1 MSFLD
6 SLGIHPAITIFLLV
20 IVGIIVLYISR
31 RPAHRAIMSLSAVV
45 HNAMRLSAHS
55 VMKVESR
62 LAERNREVLLTAGR
76 EAEERMIER
85 EFERIDATVRRDLSE
100 YPAMHRLLNEE
111 ITVIEED
118 YQASIEVPP
127 EPPGWVKAV
136 EAVAKIPSKGDPMV
150 ANILEDIHHSLVK
163 ANTNSI
169 EAYRKA
175 SHKRHDR
182 LRNMMPH
189 WRKLLTV
196 LTSVDKNVTSILSR
210 SQTIDRHMKEYEDIV
225 KGTDKA
231 LRMLSSSSL
240 QHFFT
245 SLAVMIIA
253 AGIAMVNFQLIA
265 RPMSEMVGGTTS
277 LFMGF
282 QLNQIAA
289 MIMILVEMTLGI
301 FLMESLRITKLF
313 PVVGALNDKLRIR
326 IAWVL
331 FVMLLSL
338 ATIEAGLGFTRE
350 ILMEADQ
357 ATGALLR
364 GEEAGAIALES
375 SVTWITTGSQ
385 MALGFILPFVLMF
398 VAIPFETF
406 IQSFR
411 TVLGIVA
418 VGSLRTLA
426 WLLRFVGTLFKF
438 LGKSLLHIYDLI
450 IFLPL
455 FIEHKV
461 KNSPAE
467 KPKKSENIMS
477 DQKGSEYEAI

>member
-6 SLGIHPAITIFLLV
+6 SLGVDPLISIPLIFILAIVL
-20 IVGIIVLYISR
+20 LYISR
-31 RPAHRAIMSLSAVV
+31 RPAHRAIISLSHVV
-45 HNAMRLSAHS
+45 HNAMRLSAKS
-55 VMKVESR
+55 VMSVELR
-62 LAERNREVLLTAGR
+62 LANRNREVLLTAGR
-76 EAEERMIER
+76 EAKERMIER

-100 YPAMHRLLNEE
+100 YPAMHRKLNEE
-111 ITVIEED
+111 ITAIEED

-127 EPPGWVKAV
+127 EPPGWIKAV

-150 ANILEDIHHSLVK
+150 GNILEDIHHSMIK

-169 EAYRKA
+169 DVYRKE

-182 LRNMMPH
+182 LRTMMPH
-189 WRKLLTV
+189 WRKLLT
-196 LTSVDKNVTSILSR
+196 LLNSVDKNVTSILSR
-210 SQTIDRHMKEYEDIV
+210 SQTIDRHMGEYENIV
-225 KGTDKA
+225 KGSDKA
-231 LRMLSSSSL
+231 VRMLSSSSL

-245 SLAVMIIA
+245 SLFVMLIAV
-253 AGIAMVNFQLIA
+253 GIGMVNFQLIA

-277 LFMGF
+277 LLFGF

-313 PVVGALNDKLRIR
+313 PIVGALNDKLRIR
-326 IAWVL
+326 IAWFL
-331 FVMLLSL
+331 FILLLSL
-338 ATIEAGLGFTRE
+338 AIIEAGLGFTRE

-364 GEEAGAIALES
+364 GDEGGAIALES

-406 IQSFR
+406 VQSFR
-411 TVLGIVA
+411 TVLGIVG
-418 VGSLRTLA
+418 VGSLRATA
-426 WLLRFVGTLFKF
+426 WLLRLIGTIFKF

-450 IFLPL
+450 IFIPL

-461 KNSPAE
+461 KSSAIAE
-467 KPKKSENIMS
+467 
-477 DQKGSEYEAI
+477 DGTAD

>member
-6 SLGIHPAITIFLLV
+6 SLGLNPVVAILLMVVVTIL
-20 IVGIIVLYISR
+20 VLYISR
-31 RPAHRAIMSLSAVV
+31 RPAHRAIISLSRVV
-45 HNAMRLSAHS
+45 HNAMRLSAQS
-55 VMKVESR
+55 VMSIESR
-62 LAERNREVLLTAGR
+62 LANRNREVLLAAGR

-85 EFERIDATVRRDLSE
+85 EFERIDATVRRDLAE

-111 ITVIEED
+111 ITAIEED

-127 EPPGWVKAV
+127 EPPGWIKAV

-150 ANILEDIHHSLVK
+150 GNILEDIHHSLVK
-163 ANTNSI
+163 ANTGAI
-169 EAYRKA
+169 EEYRKA

-182 LRNMMPH
+182 LRTMMPH
-189 WRKLLTV
+189 WRKV
-196 LTSVDKNVTSILSR
+196 LTILNSVNKNVTSILAR
-210 SQTIDRHMKEYEDIV
+210 SQTIDRHMVQYEDIV
-225 KGTDKA
+225 KGTDQA
-231 LRMLSSSSL
+231 VRMLSSSSL

-245 SLAVMIIA
+245 SLAVMVIA

-277 LFMGF
+277 LFLGF

-313 PVVGALNDKLRIR
+313 PIVGALNDKLRIR
-326 IAWVL
+326 IAWFL
-331 FVMLLSL
+331 FIMLLSL
-338 ATIEAGLGFTRE
+338 AIIEAGLGFTRE

-364 GEEAGAIALES
+364 GDDGAAALEN
-375 SVTWITTGSQ
+375 SVSWITTGSQ

-406 IQSFR
+406 VQSFR

-418 VGSLRTLA
+418 VGFLRAFA
-426 WLLRFVGTLFKF
+426 WLLRFIGTVFKF
-438 LGKSLLHIYDLI
+438 LGQSLLHIYDLI
-450 IFLPL
+450 IFIPL
-455 FIEHKV
+455 FIEQKV
-461 KNSPAE
+461 KSATSNDSL
-467 KPKKSENIMS
+467 SE
-477 DQKGSEYEAI
+477 

>member
-6 SLGIHPAITIFLLV
+6 SLGVHPAISITVLV
-20 IVGIIVLYISR
+20 IIAIIVLYISR
-31 RPAHRAIMSLSAVV
+31 RPAHRAIISLSQVV
-45 HNAMRLSAHS
+45 HNAMRLSAKS
-55 VMKVESR
+55 VMSVESR
-62 LAERNREVLLTAGR
+62 LANRNREVLLAAGR
-76 EAEERMIER
+76 EAEERIVER
-85 EFERIDATVRRDLSE
+85 EFERIEATVRRDLSE
-100 YPAMHRLLNEE
+100 YPAMHRQLNEE
-111 ITVIEED
+111 ITAIDED

-150 ANILEDIHHSLVK
+150 GNILEDIHHSLVK
-163 ANTNSI
+163 ANTAAI
-169 EAYRKA
+169 EEYRKA

-182 LRNMMPH
+182 LRAMMPH
-189 WRKLLTV
+189 WRKVLTV

-210 SQTIDRHMKEYEDIV
+210 SQTIDRHMGEYESIV
-225 KGTDKA
+225 KGSDQA
-231 LRMLSSSSL
+231 IRMLSSSSL

-245 SLAVMIIA
+245 SLAVMVIA

-277 LFMGF
+277 LFLGF

-313 PVVGALNDKLRIR
+313 PIVGALNDKLRIR
-326 IAWVL
+326 IAWFL

-364 GEEAGAIALES
+364 GDGSAAAGFES
-375 SVTWITTGSQ
+375 SVSWITTGSQ

-406 IQSFR
+406 VQSFR

-418 VGSLRTLA
+418 VGLLRALA
-426 WLLRFVGTLFKF
+426 WLLRFIGTIFKF

-455 FIEHKV
+455 FIEHKI
-461 KNSPAE
+461 
-467 KPKKSENIMS
+467 KSASS
-477 DQKGSEYEAI
+477 DEVLSE

>member
-6 SLGIHPAITIFLLV
+6 SLGLHPAISISIIV
-20 IVGIIVLYISR
+20 ILGILVLYISR
-31 RPAHRAIMSLSAVV
+31 RPAHRAIISLTRVV
-45 HNAMRLSAHS
+45 HNAMRLSAKS
-55 VMKVESR
+55 VMSIESR
-62 LAERNREVLLTAGR
+62 LANRNREVLLAAGR

-100 YPAMHRLLNEE
+100 YPAMHRQLNEE
-111 ITVIEED
+111 INAIEED

-127 EPPGWVKAV
+127 EPPGWLKAV

-150 ANILEDIHHSLVK
+150 GNILEDIHHSLVK
-163 ANTNSI
+163 ANTNAI
-169 EAYRKA
+169 EVYRKA

-182 LRNMMPH
+182 LKTMMPH

-196 LTSVDKNVTSILSR
+196 LTNVDKNVTSILSR
-210 SQTIDRHMKEYEDIV
+210 SQTIDRHMVEYESIV

-253 AGIAMVNFQLIA
+253 AGIAMVNFQLIS

-277 LFMGF
+277 LVLGF

-313 PVVGALNDKLRIR
+313 PIVGALNDKLRIR
-326 IAWVL
+326 IAWFL
-331 FVMLLSL
+331 FSMLLSL
-338 ATIEAGLGFTRE
+338 ALIEAGLGFTRE

-357 ATGALLR
+357 ATGAYLR
-364 GEEAGAIALES
+364 GEEGAAAIES
-375 SVTWITTGSQ
+375 SISWITTGSQ

-411 TVLGIVA
+411 TVLGIVG
-418 VGSLRTLA
+418 VGSLRSLT
-426 WLLRFVGTLFKF
+426 WLLRFIGTLFKF
-438 LGKSLLHIYDLI
+438 MGKSLLHVYDLV

-455 FIEHKV
+455 FIEHKM
-461 KNSPAE
+461 KSSSESSPSST
-467 KPKKSENIMS
+467 PSSSGDVFI
-477 DQKGSEYEAI
+477 D

>member
-1 MSFLD
+1 MTFLE
-6 SLGIHPAITIFLLV
+6 SIGSNPLISIPLIAIIAMV
-20 IVGIIVLYISR
+20 VLYISR
-31 RPAHRAIMSLSAVV
+31 RPAHRAIISLTRVV
-45 HNAMRLSAHS
+45 HNAMRLSAKS
-55 VMKVESR
+55 VMIVESR
-62 LAERNREVLLTAGR
+62 LANRNREVLLAAGR

-127 EPPGWVKAV
+127 EPPTWVKAV

-169 EAYRKA
+169 EEYRKA

-182 LRNMMPH
+182 LRTMMPH

-196 LTSVDKNVTSILSR
+196 LTSVDKNVTSILER
-210 SQTIDRHMKEYEDIV
+210 SQTIDRHMGEYENMM
-225 KGTDKA
+225 KGTDQA
-231 LRMLSSSSL
+231 VRMLSSSSL

-245 SLAVMIIA
+245 SLFVMIIA

-277 LFMGF
+277 LFLGF

-313 PVVGALNDKLRIR
+313 PIVGALNDKLRIR
-326 IAWVL
+326 IAWFL
-331 FVMLLSL
+331 FVLLLSL

-364 GEEAGAIALES
+364 GDNSGVAGLENS
-375 SVTWITTGSQ
+375 ISWITTGSQ

-406 IQSFR
+406 VQSLR
-411 TVLGIVA
+411 TVMGIVA
-418 VGSLRTLA
+418 VGTLRAVT
-426 WLLRFVGTLFKF
+426 WLLRFIGTIFKF
-438 LGKSLLHIYDLI
+438 LGKSLLHVYDLI

-455 FIEHKV
+455 FIEQKIRATSS
-461 KNSPAE
+461 KNDA
-467 KPKKSENIMS
+467 
-477 DQKGSEYEAI
+477 QA

>member
-1 MSFLD
+1 
-6 SLGIHPAITIFLLV
+6 
-20 IVGIIVLYISR
+20 
-31 RPAHRAIMSLSAVV
+31 
-45 HNAMRLSAHS
+45 
-55 VMKVESR
+55 
-62 LAERNREVLLTAGR
+62 
-76 EAEERMIER
+76 
-85 EFERIDATVRRDLSE
+85 
-100 YPAMHRLLNEE
+100 MHRLLNEE

-127 EPPGWVKAV
+127 EPPTWVKAV

-150 ANILEDIHHSLVK
+150 ANILEDIHHSLIK

-169 EAYRKA
+169 EEYRKA

-182 LRNMMPH
+182 LRSMMPH

-196 LTSVDKNVTSILSR
+196 LTSVDKNVTSILER
-210 SQTIDRHMKEYEDIV
+210 SQTIDRHMGEYESMM
-225 KGTDKA
+225 KGTDQA
-231 LRMLSSSSL
+231 VRMLSSSSL

-245 SLAVMIIA
+245 SLFVMIIA

-277 LFMGF
+277 LFLGF

-313 PVVGALNDKLRIR
+313 PIVGALNDKLRIR
-326 IAWVL
+326 IAWFL
-331 FVMLLSL
+331 FVLLLSL

-364 GEEAGAIALES
+364 GDNSGVAGLENS
-375 SVTWITTGSQ
+375 ISWITTGSQ

-406 IQSFR
+406 VQSLR
-411 TVLGIVA
+411 TVMGIVA
-418 VGSLRTLA
+418 VGTLRAIT
-426 WLLRFVGTLFKF
+426 WLLRFIGTIFKF
-438 LGKSLLHIYDLI
+438 LGKSLLHVYDLI

-455 FIEHKV
+455 FIEQKIRAT
-461 KNSPAE
+461 SPKDKAL
-467 KPKKSENIMS
+467 
-477 DQKGSEYEAI
+477 A

>member
-1 MSFLD
+1 MPLLD
-6 SLGIHPAITIFLLV
+6 SLGLNPYVTGLIIA

-31 RPAHRAIMSLSAVV
+31 RPAHRAIISLSRVV
-45 HNAMRLSAHS
+45 HNAMRLSAQS
-55 VMKVESR
+55 VMSVESR
-62 LAERNREVLLTAGR
+62 LANRNREVLLAAGR

-100 YPAMHRLLNEE
+100 YPALHRQLNEK
-111 ITVIEED
+111 ITLIEDD

-127 EPPGWVKAV
+127 EPPGWLKAV

-150 ANILEDIHHSLVK
+150 GNILEDIHQSLVK
-163 ANTNSI
+163 ANTNAI
-169 EAYRKA
+169 EVYRKA

-182 LRNMMPH
+182 LKSMMPH
-189 WRKLLTV
+189 WRNVLTV
-196 LTSVDKNVTSILSR
+196 LTNVDKSVTSILSR
-210 SQTIDRHMKEYEDIV
+210 SQTIDRHMGEYESMV

-231 LRMLSSSSL
+231 VRTLSSSSL

-253 AGIAMVNFQLIA
+253 VGIAMVNFQLIA

-277 LFMGF
+277 LLLGF

-289 MIMILVEMTLGI
+289 MVMILVEMTLGI

-313 PVVGALNDKLRIR
+313 PIVGALNDKLRIR
-326 IAWVL
+326 IAWFL
-331 FVMLLSL
+331 FIMLLSL

-350 ILMEADQ
+350 LLMEADQ

-364 GEEAGAIALES
+364 GEDAGSFAMES
-375 SVTWITTGSQ
+375 SISWITTGSQ

-406 IQSFR
+406 IQSLR
-411 TVLGIVA
+411 TVLGIVG
-418 VGSLRTLA
+418 VGSLRAVA
-426 WLLRFVGTLFKF
+426 WFLRFIGTIFKF
-438 LGKSLLHIYDLI
+438 LGKSLLHVYDLI

-455 FIEHKV
+455 FIEQKI
-461 KNSPAE
+461 
-467 KPKKSENIMS
+467 KSASS
-477 DQKGSEYEAI
+477 DDKLSE

>member
-6 SLGIHPAITIFLLV
+6 SLGLHPAISLTII
-20 IVGIIVLYISR
+20 IVVAITVLYISR
-31 RPAHRAIMSLSAVV
+31 RPAHRAIISLSHVV
-45 HNAMRLSAHS
+45 HNAMRLSAKS
-55 VMKVESR
+55 VMSVESR
-62 LAERNREVLLTAGR
+62 LASRNREVLLAAGR
-76 EAEERMIER
+76 EAKERMIER

-100 YPAMHRLLNEE
+100 YPAMHRQLNEE
-111 ITVIEED
+111 ITAIDED

-163 ANTNSI
+163 ANTNAI
-169 EAYRKA
+169 ETYRKA

-189 WRKLLTV
+189 WRKVLKV
-196 LTSVDKNVTSILSR
+196 LTNVDKSVNSILSR
-210 SQTIDRHMKEYEDIV
+210 SQTIDRHMGEYESMM
-225 KGTDKA
+225 KGTDQA
-231 LRMLSSSSL
+231 IRMLSSSSL

-245 SLAVMIIA
+245 SLAVMVIA

-277 LFMGF
+277 LFLGF
-282 QLNQIAA
+282 QLNQVAA

-301 FLMESLRITKLF
+301 FLMETLRITKLF
-313 PVVGALNDKLRIR
+313 PIVGALNDKLRIR
-326 IAWVL
+326 IAWFL
-331 FVMLLSL
+331 FIMLLSL

-364 GEEAGAIALES
+364 GDQGGALALES

-418 VGSLRTLA
+418 VGLLRALA
-426 WLLRFVGTLFKF
+426 WFMRFIGTVFKF

-450 IFLPL
+450 ISIPL
-455 FIEHKV
+455 AIEK
-461 KNSPAE
+461 KLKPASQDE
-467 KPKKSENIMS
+467 VHPE
-477 DQKGSEYEAI
+477 QLKGITE

>member
-6 SLGIHPAITIFLLV
+6 SLGLNPVVAVLLV
-20 IVGIIVLYISR
+20 AIVVIVVLYTSR
-31 RPAHRAIMSLSAVV
+31 RPAHRAIISLSRVV
-45 HNAMRLSAHS
+45 HNAMRLSAQS
-55 VMKVESR
+55 VMSVESR
-62 LAERNREVLLTAGR
+62 LASRNREVLLAAGR
-76 EAEERMIER
+76 EAAERMIER
-85 EFERIDATVRRDLSE
+85 EFERIDATVRRDLAE
-100 YPAMHRLLNEE
+100 YPAMQRLLNEE
-111 ITVIEED
+111 ITAIEED

-127 EPPGWVKAV
+127 EPPGWIKAV

-150 ANILEDIHHSLVK
+150 GNILEDIHHSLVK
-163 ANTNSI
+163 ANTSAI
-169 EAYRKA
+169 EEYRKA

-182 LRNMMPH
+182 LRSMMPH
-189 WRKLLTV
+189 WRKVLTV
-196 LTSVDKNVTSILSR
+196 LSSVDKNVTSILSR
-210 SQTIDRHMKEYEDIV
+210 SQTIDRHMGVYENMV
-225 KGTDKA
+225 KGTDQA
-231 LRMLSSSSL
+231 VRMLSSSSL

-245 SLAVMIIA
+245 SLAVMVIA

-277 LFMGF
+277 LFLGF

-289 MIMILVEMTLGI
+289 MIMILVEITLGI

-313 PVVGALNDKLRIR
+313 PIVGALNDKLRIR
-326 IAWVL
+326 IAWFL
-331 FVMLLSL
+331 FAMLFSL

-364 GEEAGAIALES
+364 GEQGGAIMLES

-406 IQSFR
+406 VQSFR

-418 VGSLRTLA
+418 VGFLRAFA
-426 WLLRFVGTLFKF
+426 WFLRFIGTIFKF

-455 FIEHKV
+455 FIEQKV
-461 KNSPAE
+461 KATSSNSSLA
-467 KPKKSENIMS
+467 
-477 DQKGSEYEAI
+477 

>member
-1 MSFLD
+1 MPLLD
-6 SLGIHPAITIFLLV
+6 SLGLNPVVGGLLIAV
-20 IVGIIVLYISR
+20 VAIIVLYISR
-31 RPAHRAIMSLSAVV
+31 RPAHRAIISLSQVI
-45 HNAMRLSAHS
+45 HNAMRLSAKS
-55 VMKVESR
+55 VMSVESR
-62 LAERNREVLLTAGR
+62 LALRNREVLLAAGR
-76 EAEERMIER
+76 EAGERMIDR
-85 EFERIDATVRRDLSE
+85 EFERIDSTVRRDLSE

-111 ITVIEED
+111 ITAIEED

-127 EPPGWVKAV
+127 EPPGWIKAV

-150 ANILEDIHHSLVK
+150 GNILEDIHHSLVK
-163 ANTNSI
+163 ANTASI
-169 EAYRKA
+169 EEYRKA

-189 WRKLLTV
+189 WRKVLKV

-210 SQTIDRHMKEYEDIV
+210 SQTIDRHMGEYENIV
-225 KGTDKA
+225 KGTDNA
-231 LRMLSSSSL
+231 IRMLSSSSL

-245 SLAVMIIA
+245 SLAVMVIA

-277 LFMGF
+277 LFLGF

-313 PVVGALNDKLRIR
+313 PIVGALNDKLRIR
-326 IAWVL
+326 IAWFL

-364 GEEAGAIALES
+364 GEEAGAAALES
-375 SVTWITTGSQ
+375 SITWITTGSQ

-406 IQSFR
+406 VQSFR

-418 VGSLRTLA
+418 VGALRALA
-426 WLLRFVGTLFKF
+426 WLLRFIGTIFKF
-438 LGKSLLHIYDLI
+438 LGKSLLHVYDLI

-455 FIEHKV
+455 FIEQKI
-461 KNSPAE
+461 
-467 KPKKSENIMS
+467 KSSS
-477 DQKGSEYEAI
+477 DNKLTE

>member
-6 SLGIHPAITIFLLV
+6 SLGLNPVVAVLLV
-20 IVGIIVLYISR
+20 AVVVIVVLYISR
-31 RPAHRAIMSLSAVV
+31 RPAHRAIISLSRVV
-45 HNAMRLSAHS
+45 HNAMRLSAQS
-55 VMKVESR
+55 VMSVESR
-62 LAERNREVLLTAGR
+62 LANRNREVLLAAGR
-76 EAEERMIER
+76 EAAERMIER
-85 EFERIDATVRRDLSE
+85 EFERIDATVRRDLAE

-111 ITVIEED
+111 ITAIEED

-127 EPPGWVKAV
+127 EPPGWIKAV

-150 ANILEDIHHSLVK
+150 GNILEDIHHSLIK
-163 ANTNSI
+163 ANTGAI
-169 EAYRKA
+169 EEYRKA

-182 LRNMMPH
+182 LRSMMPH
-189 WRKLLTV
+189 WRKVLTV
-196 LTSVDKNVTSILSR
+196 LSSVDKNVTSILSR
-210 SQTIDRHMKEYEDIV
+210 SQTIDRHMGVYENMV
-225 KGTDKA
+225 KGTDQA
-231 LRMLSSSSL
+231 VRMLSSSSL

-245 SLAVMIIA
+245 SLAVMVIA

-277 LFMGF
+277 LFLGF

-289 MIMILVEMTLGI
+289 MIMILVEITLGI

-326 IAWVL
+326 IAWFL
-331 FVMLLSL
+331 FVMLFSL
-338 ATIEAGLGFTRE
+338 ASIEAGLGFTRE

-364 GEEAGAIALES
+364 GDAGGSVMMDS
-375 SVTWITTGSQ
+375 SITWITTGSQ

-406 IQSFR
+406 VQSFR
-411 TVLGIVA
+411 TVLGIVG
-418 VGSLRTLA
+418 VGLLRAFA
-426 WLLRFVGTLFKF
+426 WLLRFIGTIFKF

-455 FIEHKV
+455 FIEQKV
-461 KNSPAE
+461 KAT
-467 KPKKSENIMS
+467 SE
-477 DQKGSEYEAI
+477 DGSLTG

>member
-6 SLGIHPAITIFLLV
+6 SLGLHPAVSILLIIILAV
-20 IVGIIVLYISR
+20 IVLYISR
-31 RPAHRAIMSLSAVV
+31 RPAHRAIISLSRVV
-45 HNAMRLSAHS
+45 HNAMRLSAKS
-55 VMKVESR
+55 VMSVESR
-62 LAERNREVLLTAGR
+62 LAHRNREVLLAAGR

-85 EFERIDATVRRDLSE
+85 EFERIDDTVRRDISE

-111 ITVIEED
+111 ITAIEED

-150 ANILEDIHHSLVK
+150 GNILEDIHHSLIK
-163 ANTNSI
+163 ANTNAI

-182 LRNMMPH
+182 LKNMMPH
-189 WRKLLTV
+189 WRKVLTV

-210 SQTIDRHMKEYEDIV
+210 SQTIDRHMGEYENIV
-225 KGTDKA
+225 KGTDGA
-231 LRMLSSSSL
+231 VRMLSSSSL

-245 SLAVMIIA
+245 SLFVMMIA

-277 LFMGF
+277 LFLGF

-313 PVVGALNDKLRIR
+313 PIVGALNDKLRVR
-326 IAWVL
+326 IAWFL
-331 FVMLLSL
+331 FTMLLSL
-338 ATIEAGLGFTRE
+338 ALIEAGLGFTRE

-364 GEEAGAIALES
+364 GDDGSSVALES
-375 SVTWITTGSQ
+375 SVSWITTGSQ

-406 IQSFR
+406 VQSFR

-418 VGSLRTLA
+418 VGFLRALA
-426 WLLRFVGTLFKF
+426 WLLRFIGTVFKF
-438 LGKSLLHIYDLI
+438 LGKSLLHVYDLTI
-450 IFLPL
+450 ILPL
-455 FIEHKV
+455 FIEDKI
-461 KNSPAE
+461 
-467 KPKKSENIMS
+467 KSASSEDDALS
-477 DQKGSEYEAI
+477 DS

>member
-6 SLGIHPAITIFLLV
+6 SLGLHPAVSISIIILV
-20 IVGIIVLYISR
+20 AIIVLYISR
-31 RPAHRAIMSLSAVV
+31 RPAHRAIISLTRVI
-45 HNAMRLSAHS
+45 HNAMRLSAKS
-55 VMKVESR
+55 VMSVESR
-62 LAERNREVLLTAGR
+62 LANRNREVLLEAGR

-100 YPAMHRLLNEE
+100 YPAMHRQLNEK
-111 ITVIEED
+111 ITLIEGD

-127 EPPGWVKAV
+127 EPPGWLKAV
-136 EAVAKIPSKGDPMV
+136 EAVAKIPSRGDPMV
-150 ANILEDIHHSLVK
+150 GNILEDIHQSLVK
-163 ANTNSI
+163 ANTNAI
-169 EAYRKA
+169 EVYRKA

-182 LRNMMPH
+182 LKSMMPH
-189 WRKLLTV
+189 WRNV
-196 LTSVDKNVTSILSR
+196 LTILTNVDKSVNSILSR
-210 SQTIDRHMKEYEDIV
+210 SQTIDRHMGEYESIV

-231 LRMLSSSSL
+231 VRMLSSSSL

-245 SLAVMIIA
+245 SLAVMVIA

-277 LFMGF
+277 LVLGF

-313 PVVGALNDKLRIR
+313 PIVGALNDKLRIR
-326 IAWVL
+326 IAWFL
-331 FVMLLSL
+331 FTMLLSL
-338 ATIEAGLGFTRE
+338 ALIEAGLGFTRE

-357 ATGALLR
+357 ATGAYLR
-364 GEEAGAIALES
+364 GEEGSIIAVES
-375 SVTWITTGSQ
+375 SISWITTGSQ

-411 TVLGIVA
+411 TVLGIFG
-418 VGSLRTLA
+418 VGLLRALT
-426 WLLRFVGTLFKF
+426 WLLRFIGTLFKF
-438 LGKSLLHIYDLI
+438 LGKSLLHVYDLI

-461 KNSPAE
+461 KSAS
-467 KPKKSENIMS
+467 SEDEPLI
-477 DQKGSEYEAI
+477 D

>member
-1 MSFLD
+1 MPLLD
-6 SLGIHPAITIFLLV
+6 SLGLNSYVTGLIIAII
-20 IVGIIVLYISR
+20 GIIVLYISR
-31 RPAHRAIMSLSAVV
+31 RPAHRAIISLSRVV
-45 HNAMRLSAHS
+45 HNAMRLSAQS
-55 VMKVESR
+55 VMSVESR
-62 LAERNREVLLTAGR
+62 LANRNREVLLAAGR

-100 YPAMHRLLNEE
+100 YPALHRQLNEK
-111 ITVIEED
+111 ITLIEDD

-127 EPPGWVKAV
+127 EPPGWLKAV

-150 ANILEDIHHSLVK
+150 GNILEDIHHSLVK
-163 ANTNSI
+163 ANTNAI
-169 EAYRKA
+169 EVYRKA

-182 LRNMMPH
+182 LKSMMPH
-189 WRKLLTV
+189 WRNVLTV
-196 LTSVDKNVTSILSR
+196 LTNVDKSVTSILSR
-210 SQTIDRHMKEYEDIV
+210 SQTIDRHMGEYESMV

-231 LRMLSSSSL
+231 VRTLSSSSL

-253 AGIAMVNFQLIA
+253 VGIAMVNFQLIA

-277 LFMGF
+277 LLLGF

-313 PVVGALNDKLRIR
+313 PIVGALNDKLRIR
-326 IAWVL
+326 IAWFL
-331 FVMLLSL
+331 FIMLLSL

-350 ILMEADQ
+350 LLMEADQ

-364 GEEAGAIALES
+364 GEDAGSFAMES
-375 SVTWITTGSQ
+375 SISWITTGSQ

-406 IQSFR
+406 VQSLR
-411 TVLGIVA
+411 TVLGIVG
-418 VGSLRTLA
+418 VGSLRAVA
-426 WLLRFVGTLFKF
+426 WLLRFIGTIFKF
-438 LGKSLLHIYDLI
+438 LGKSLLHVYDLI
-450 IFLPL
+450 IFIPL
-455 FIEHKV
+455 FIEQKI
-461 KNSPAE
+461 
-467 KPKKSENIMS
+467 KSTSS
-477 DQKGSEYEAI
+477 DNKLSE